1 MKPGISPKLSFPTNK
16 DEEILSK
23 VVFVTPSERYIKYHS
38 QIVNRE
44 MPRAKI
50 HWTSAG
56 SGDSSSGA
64 TSSGQSGYVTAVPSD
79 WSKNGTFI
87 NKPPRG
93 WLHPDTQISDGGIC
107 YGVRYVGCLEVNTS
121 MKTLD
126 FETRSVI
133 AKECIN
139 RVCES
144 AGLKTVDKKRKVE
157 KRVTRMLADKPNMD
171 YAGSNINLTITS
183 SYLNLTVMESG
194 EIIANH
200 EMPNISF
207 ASGGDADTL
216 DFIAY
221 VAKDHHYGRACFVL
235 ECGGGLAQDV
245 ITTIGQAFE
254 LRFKEFLKRT
264 PRAISVPDRL
274 ENPVFNGNDSAWGE
288 DPEYYNDLPGKIPPE
303 ASPPVPPLP
312 DYHNSVNGDEVR
324 DVYTAIKE
332 AGTSKS
338 SSQPVPQA
346 RTAIRRD
353 ADNLIDLNTDIHNS
367 GNQKKP
373 EPEYVNT
380 MPRIANQQDIKS
392 DNSCE
397 DSNIKQDPFDMQPF
411 NNSLPSPQD
420 VLPPPPPRH
429 RTPTSTPSPPPHAS
443 GALSSSPSSSTNVI
457 KSGPQVTSVSKGLNQ
472 KAALLQEEWFHGPI
486 SRKESE
492 TLVVRDGDFLVRE
505 SQGSP
510 GQYVL
515 TGMQSGIRKHLLLV
529 DPEGVVRTKDR
540 TFESV
545 SHLINYHSENGLP
558 IISAESALIL
568 RNPIHRIRPTR

>member
-1 MKPGISPKLSFPTNK
+1 MLRR
-16 DEEILSK
+16 
-23 VVFVTPSERYIKYHS
+23 ER
-38 QIVNRE
+38 
-44 MPRAKI
+44 
-50 HWTSAG
+50 
-56 SGDSSSGA
+56 
-64 TSSGQSGYVTAVPSD
+64 
-79 WSKNGTFI
+79 
-87 NKPPRG
+87 
-93 WLHPDTQISDGGIC
+93 
-107 YGVRYVGCLEVNTS
+107 
-121 MKTLD
+121 
-126 FETRSVI
+126 
-133 AKECIN
+133 
-139 RVCES
+139 
-144 AGLKTVDKKRKVE
+144 
-157 KRVTRMLADKPNMD
+157 
-171 YAGSNINLTITS
+171 
-183 SYLNLTVMESG
+183 
-194 EIIANH
+194 
-200 EMPNISF
+200 
-207 ASGGDADTL
+207 
-216 DFIAY
+216 
-221 VAKDHHYGRACFVL
+221 
-235 ECGGGLAQDV
+235 
-245 ITTIGQAFE
+245 
-254 LRFKEFLKRT
+254 
-264 PRAISVPDRL
+264 
-274 ENPVFNGNDSAWGE
+274 
-288 DPEYYNDLPGKIPPE
+288 
-303 ASPPVPPLP
+303 
-312 DYHNSVNGDEVR
+312 
-324 DVYTAIKE
+324 
-332 AGTSKS
+332 TSKS